1 MQDQWLKIKQC
12 FTQMQSAPDQPPP
25 RCQTPQQLAMA
36 AAKFMKP
43 RADQGTHRKLAE
55 RIKFICFGV

>member
-43 RADQGTHRKLAE
+43 RQDLATQKKLAR
-55 RIKFICFGV
+55 RIEFICFGD